1 MIMVD
6 HQIREAVRAGTLGI
20 ENFVEEGIQPASYD
34 MRIGDRL
41 YSATAS
47 EPDRPINLG
56 VNGHAYRIPPYGQ
69 VVLLTHETLR
79 LPTNM
84 VGRFGLTSKPYAQG
98 ALRLGWPTDRPRLR
112 RQAVCHALEPDSR
125 LSCRRILR

>member
-6 HQIREAVRAGTLGI
+6 HQIREAVRVGTLGI

-47 EPDRPINLG
+47 EPDRPINLAL
-56 VNGHAYRIPPYGQ
+56 NGHAYRIPPYGQ
-69 VVLLTHETLR
+69 VVVVAGQEIARGRPNFLR
-79 LPTNM
+79 QIP
-84 VGRFGLTSKPYAQG
+84 Q
-98 ALRLGWPTDRPRLR
+98 
-112 RQAVCHALEPDSR
+112 SR
-125 LSCRRILR
+125 SASCRTSCARFA